1 MVERFRVDQR
11 RINRVRKGAQGKGPV
26 LYWMNRD
33 QRVTD
38 NWALLHSQDLAL
50 RDGRPLVVVFCL
62 PERYLSAIPRN
73 FWFTLVGLE
82 EVAAELASLNIEMR
96 ILYGSS
102 VKAIA
107 KCVHLL
113 DAHSVVTDF
122 NPLRIRKRWLF
133 EMGGRVRVPV
143 YEVDTHNIIP
153 CWYASDKQE
162 YAAYTFRPKVTR
174 LLPDFLTEF
183 PEVSPHPH
191 RLADLD
197 AVLPPPDWPSL
208 YSRYP
213 DSDPKEGYP
222 RPGPGR
228 AQKLLAEFL
237 VERLPSYGQKRNDPL
252 AQGTSMLSPYLHF
265 GHISPQR
272 VALAVHQ
279 AQGTAKED
287 RDAFLEELVVR
298 RELSDNY
305 CYYCE
310 YYDSVEGFPAWAIR
324 TLDEH
329 RHDRREHVYS
339 EEEFIFGKTHE
350 PLWNCCQDVLRE
362 TGRLHGY
369 LRMYWAKKI
378 LEWSATPEEAL
389 RIGNLL
395 NDTFAFDGRDPN
407 GYTGV
412 AWSIGGVHDR
422 AWPERPIFG
431 KIRYMN
437 EAGCRRKFAVDAYI
451 AKHGSKVD

>member
-1 MVERFRVDQR
+1 MIERFRVDQR
-11 RINRVRKGAQGKGPV
+11 RVNRVRKGHRGKGPV

-33 QRVTD
+33 QRVRD
-38 NWALLHSQDLAL
+38 NWALLQSQDLAL
-50 RDGRPLVVVFCL
+50 RDGRPLLVVFCL
-62 PERYLSAIPRN
+62 PERYLSATPRN

-82 EVAAELASLNIEMR
+82 EVALELARLNIDMR

-102 VKAIA
+102 VKALA
-107 KCVHLL
+107 HCVNTL

-122 NPLRIRKRWLF
+122 NPLKIRKRWLF
-133 EMGGRVRVPV
+133 EMGGRVKVPV

-153 CWYASDKQE
+153 CWYASDKRE
-162 YAAYTFRPKVTR
+162 YAAYTFRPKVDR
-174 LLPDFLTEF
+174 LLPAFLTDF
-183 PEVSPHPH
+183 PEVVEHPF
-191 RLADLD
+191 RCDNLEQAI
-197 AVLPPPDWPSL
+197 PQPDWAAL
-208 YSRYP
+208 YSYYP
-213 DSDPKEGYP
+213 DTDTREGYP
-222 RPGPGR
+222 QPGP
-228 AQKLLAEFL
+228 AKAKEMLQEFISR
-237 VERLPSYGQKRNDPL
+237 RLSGYRQTRNDPL
-252 AQGTSMLSPYLHF
+252 ADGTSRLSPYLHF
-265 GHISPQR
+265 GHVSPQR
-272 VALAVHQ
+272 VALAVRD
-279 AQGTAKED
+279 AAGVAGED
-287 RDAFLEELVVR
+287 KDAFLEELIVR
-298 RELSDNY
+298 RELSDNF

-310 YYDSVEGFPAWAIR
+310 DYDSVGGFPAWAVK

-329 RHDRREHVYS
+329 RHDRRDYVYT
-339 EEEFIFGKTHE
+339 EEEFIFSKTHE

-378 LEWSATPEEAL
+378 LEWSVTPEEAL

-422 AWPERPIFG
+422 AWPERPVFG

-437 EAGCRRKFAVDAYI
+437 EAGCRRKFAVDDYI
-451 AKHGSKVD
+451 ARHSGMRR